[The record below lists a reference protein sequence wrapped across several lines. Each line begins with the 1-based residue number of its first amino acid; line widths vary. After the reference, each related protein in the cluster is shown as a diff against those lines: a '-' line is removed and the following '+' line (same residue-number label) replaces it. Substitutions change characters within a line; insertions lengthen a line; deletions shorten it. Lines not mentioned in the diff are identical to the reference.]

1 MIYYDFFK
9 DSAEI
14 NKKEKTKPYCSK
26 ATVQNRLGGLFDRF
40 KKVQEVKIQV
50 L

>member
-14 NKKEKTKPYCSK
+14 NKKDKRQNHRYSNKT
-26 ATVQNRLGGLFDRF
+26 TVQNRLGDYLTDFEKLGR
-40 KKVQEVKIQV
+40 
-50 L
+50 